1 MGKRDTRALLVGKRK
16 GDTMSR
22 QTNISEMKLRE
33 ELEQLKEELEQWET
47 HWTFLRDWIGEWNDS
62 QIPSRR
68 RTRAQVLKVMDE
80 LRPRG
85 ENNDE

>member
-1 MGKRDTRALLVGKRK
+1 MGKRNTRALLVGKRK
-16 GDTMSR
+16 GDTMNR
-22 QTNISEMKLRE
+22 QTNISEMK
-33 ELEQLKEELEQWET
+33 LKEELEQWET
-47 HWTFLRDWIGEWNDS
+47 HWTFLRDWMKEWSYS

>member
-1 MGKRDTRALLVGKRK
+1 MGKRNARALLVGKRK

-22 QTNISEMKLRE
+22 QTNISEMKL
-33 ELEQLKEELEQWET
+33 KEELEQWET
-47 HWTFLRDWIGEWNDS
+47 HWTFLRNWVEENVDDNLCAKGASCGWCFS
-62 QIPSRR
+62 
-68 RTRAQVLKVMDE
+68 VLKVMDE